1 MKRVFLDNLKGL
13 GFKDAK
19 KMVKGHGYGFME
31 MNDGGAISAI
41 ARPDTIIL
49 WLDDN
54 DIVTIATAGD
64 PTQLI

>member
-1 MKRVFLDNLKGL
+1 MKRIFLDSLKGL

-19 KMVKGHGYGFME
+19 KMVKNHWYGFME